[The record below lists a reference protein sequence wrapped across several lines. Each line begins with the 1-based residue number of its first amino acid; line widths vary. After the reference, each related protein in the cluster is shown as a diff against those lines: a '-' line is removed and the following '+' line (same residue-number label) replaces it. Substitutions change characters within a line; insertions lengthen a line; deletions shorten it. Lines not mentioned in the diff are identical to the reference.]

1 MVFEIMVRETYE
13 LINLNR
19 IENNVK
25 TIVDYSSNYKYHIAV
40 VKADCYGLGIKCIE
54 SILKG
59 GANYL
64 AVSSLDEALKVR
76 KITKER
82 ILVLEP
88 IDINYIDL
96 AIQNN
101 ITLTISSLDYLMKV
115 KNKEFTCHIKINTGM
130 NRLGISTSDELN
142 KVYNVIMNSNIKL
155 EGIYTHLY
163 IADDENITN
172 EQFKMFEHITK
183 DIDLSKIEIV
193 HIPNSKCITTYKKKD
208 YVNGCRMGIIMYGF
222 DDKLNL
228 DSVFSLKSKIIEI
241 KHIKSGDSVGYD
253 GKYRSNK
260 DEIIGIV
267 PIGYADGIIRQN
279 TGRYVYINDKKY
291 TIVGNICMDMLFVL
305 IDNTVNINDTVYIIK
320 DNNHINEIARHLNTI
335 NYEIMCNI
343 SKRVDRKYI

>member
-1 MVFEIMVRETYE
+1 MIRETYE
-13 LINLNR
+13 LINLKKL
-19 IENNVK
+19 ENNVR
-25 TIVDYSSNYKYHIAV
+25 TIVHYSSNYKYHIAV

-76 KITKER
+76 KITIER

-101 ITLTISSLDYLMKV
+101 ITLTISSLDYLEKI
-115 KNKEFTCHIKINTGM
+115 KDKKFTCHIKINTGM
-130 NRLGISTSDELN
+130 NRLGINTCYELN
-142 KVYNVIMNSNIKL
+142 KVYNIIMNSNIKL

-163 IADDENITN
+163 KADDENITN
-172 EQFKMFEHITK
+172 EQFKVFEHITK

-193 HIPNSKCITTYKKKD
+193 HIPNSKYITTYKKKE

-222 DDKLNL
+222 SDKLNL

-241 KHIKSGDSVGYD
+241 KHIKNGESVGYD
-253 GKYRSNK
+253 GEYTATK

-267 PIGYADGIIRQN
+267 PIGYRDGIIRHN
-279 TGRYVYINDKKY
+279 TGRYVYINNNPYK
-291 TIVGNICMDMLFVL
+291 IIGNICMDMLFIL
-305 IDNTVNINDTVYIIK
+305 IDNTIHVNDVVNVIK
-320 DNNHINEIARHLNTI
+320 DNDHINEIASYLDTI
-335 NYEIMCNI
+335 NYEVMCSI
-343 SKRVDRKYI
+343 SDRVDRKYIEN